1 MKWGIVRYLQ
11 GRVSVRVATR
21 VENSLAGW
29 SFVIIIVGGRDKQA
43 DTFAALCSLGLPT
56 YMTAQLFKLHH

>member
-1 MKWGIVRYLQ
+1 
-11 GRVSVRVATR
+11 